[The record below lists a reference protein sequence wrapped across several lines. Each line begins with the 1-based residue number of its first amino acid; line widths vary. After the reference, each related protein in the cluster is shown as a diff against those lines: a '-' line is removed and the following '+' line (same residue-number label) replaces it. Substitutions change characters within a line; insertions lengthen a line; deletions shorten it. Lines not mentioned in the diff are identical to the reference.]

1 MKTTFEHI
9 ARTKLGENIAVGE
22 FHAIKTTALPGVY
35 HVYNVTIN
43 DSDEYAF
50 MFVHEKE
57 TANLDDVLSTLDIVG
72 IGGVDGGTYGIVNDA
87 GKFSFDEWFY
97 RAADKSPNQTDGY
110 VGYTNHGDGEFLL
123 YANSEHSVFLLDDED
138 VYEQALL
145 AETECVYDDET
156 DYYEYS
162 WPEGRVEVTY
172 YVDDDKFERTVS
184 VPDGA
189 RNIDTIIQTI
199 AELSI
204 EAHS

>member
-22 FHAIKTTALPGVY
+22 FSSIKTTAVPGIY

-43 DSDEYAF
+43 DSDEKAF
-50 MFVHEKE
+50 MFVHEK
-57 TANLDDVLSTLDIVG
+57 VLSTLDIES
-72 IGGVDGGTYGIVNDA
+72 IGGVDGGTYGIVNDP
-87 GKFSFDEWFY
+87 GKFSFDEWFD

-110 VGYTNHGDGEFLL
+110 VGYTNHGDGEFVL
-123 YANSEHSVFLLDDED
+123 YTNSEHSVFLLDDED

-145 AETECVYDDET
+145 NETTYIYDDET

-172 YVDDDKFERTVS
+172 YVNDDEFERTVP
-184 VPDGA
+184 VPAGA
-189 RNIDTIIQTI
+189 RSIDTIIKTI
-199 AELSI
+199 AELSV